1 MFTKTAKIKLKNGLH
16 IRPASLFV
24 KEAKKF
30 ISKVTITLD
39 KKTVNAKSLFKLQ
52 TLNLEYG
59 KTIDISAD
67 GEDEQKAVL
76 HLKKF
81 ILNLK

>member
-1 MFTKTAKIKLKNGLH
+1 MLTKETKIKLKNGLH

-30 ISKVTITLD
+30 ISKITITLN

-52 TLNLEYG
+52 TLELEYG
-59 KTIDISAD
+59 KKITITAIGKDEKTAIS
-67 GEDEQKAVL
+67 
-76 HLKKF
+76 HLIKF
-81 ILNLK
+81 ISNLK